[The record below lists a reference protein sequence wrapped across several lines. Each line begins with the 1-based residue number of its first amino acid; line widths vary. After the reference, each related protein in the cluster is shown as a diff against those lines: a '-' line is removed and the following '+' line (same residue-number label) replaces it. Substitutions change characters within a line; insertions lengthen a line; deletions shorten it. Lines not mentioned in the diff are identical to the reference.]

1 MNQYAIYLRK
11 SRADVEAEA
20 RGEGE
25 TLAKHRKALNEYARQ
40 RGFLVVREYAEIV
53 SGDSISAR
61 PQMQALLEDVKR
73 GVYAGVI
80 VNDVDRLGRG
90 DSIDQEIIKITFA
103 AAHCLI
109 ITPAK
114 DIDLANTTDED
125 LYDFKAFFG
134 RFEYK
139 TISRRMQQGRTR
151 SAASGNW
158 VSGNPPYGYRI
169 AKSDGMIRLEPDPET
184 APIVKMVFDWY
195 ASGDAGYQMISRR
208 LDKMGIQSSRNK
220 GFSPHVIH
228 RMLENPAYI
237 GRTEYGQHATVERI
251 ENGQRVKKYIKSTP
265 GIVVENTHPAIITP
279 EIWQAVRERA
289 ELARHRSPIN
299 TNKVS
304 ANPLAGLVICAECG
318 SVMQMT
324 RSSKRMVSC
333 LNTNCPTRSISI
345 ETLEGVVLETLRSW
359 CANYEAPETK
369 LDDKSDE
376 IAALRRQLDGIDT
389 QITRAQELV
398 EMGVYSPAEY
408 LTRKEALQG
417 RKDALKMQIESFS
430 HKSPDEAKRAILPD
444 VERVIG
450 AYPYADTAEQK
461 NNLLKSIIHHIT
473 YHKTQRAWRG
483 QNPAQYLRLDVFP
496 LIRDSI

>member
-1 MNQYAIYLRK
+1 M
-11 SRADVEAEA
+11 DAEA

-40 RGFLVVREYAEIV
+40 RGLLVVREYAEIV

-73 GVYAGVI
+73 GMYAGVI

-90 DSIDQEIIKITFA
+90 DSIDQEIIKLTFA
-103 AAHCLI
+103 ASHTLI
-109 ITPAK
+109 ITPYS
-114 DIDLANTTDED
+114 DIDPTSIQDGDML
-125 LYDFKAFFG
+125 DFRMFFA
-134 RFEYK
+134 RTEYK
-139 TISRRMQQGRTR
+139 MITRCMQQGRTR

-158 VSGNPPYGYRI
+158 VSGQPPYGYRI
-169 AKSDGMIRLEPDPET
+169 TKHDGRIRLEPDPET
-184 APIVKMVFDWY
+184 APIVKMIFDWY
-195 ASGDAGYQMISRR
+195 ANGEAGYLLISKR
-208 LDKMGIQSSRNK
+208 LNEMGIQSSRNK

-228 RMLENPAYI
+228 RILENPAYI
-237 GRTEYGQHATVERI
+237 GRTEYGQYSTVEAI
-251 ENGQRVKKYIKSTP
+251 EGGQRVKKYVKSKP
-265 GIVVENTHPAIITP
+265 EIVLENTHPAIVNQ
-279 EIWQAVRERA
+279 EVWQAVRERA
-289 ELARHRSPIN
+289 ALARHRSPVNIN
-299 TNKVS
+299 KIS

-324 RSSKRMVSC
+324 RSAKRMISC
-333 LNTNCPTRSISI
+333 LNTNCPTCAISI
-345 ETLEGVVLETLRSW
+345 ETLEGILLDTLRSW
-359 CANYEAPETK
+359 CTEYETPKAPSN
-369 LDDKSDE
+369 DKSGE
-376 IAALRRQLDGIDT
+376 IEALKKQLDGIAG

-417 RKDALKMQIESFS
+417 RQNALKVQIEELS
-430 HKSPDEAKRAILPD
+430 HKTPEEAQRAILPD
-444 VERVIG
+444 VERVID
-450 AYPYADTAEQK
+450 AYTHADTAEQK